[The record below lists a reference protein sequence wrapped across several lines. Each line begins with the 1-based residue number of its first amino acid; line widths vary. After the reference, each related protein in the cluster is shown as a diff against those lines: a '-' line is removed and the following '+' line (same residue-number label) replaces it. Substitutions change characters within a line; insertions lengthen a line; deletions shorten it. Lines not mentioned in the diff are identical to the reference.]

1 MKSIRTSWVETPVA
15 NPNEP
20 GIRPLIGTSLRSVL
34 GRARILSQV
43 IEFSKR
49 FFGFRWNSCRRG
61 DTQGAGIRG
70 ALESLVI
77 WSRVSLLDGPRGTL
91 RRSPCG

>member
-20 GIRPLIGTSLRSVL
+20 GIRPLIGTSLGSVL
-34 GRARILSQV
+34 GRAGILSQV

-49 FFGFRWNSCRRG
+49 YFGFRWNSCGRG
-61 DTQGAGIRG
+61 GTQGAGIRG
-70 ALESLVI
+70 ASGSLAI
-77 WSRVSLLDGPRGTL
+77 
-91 RRSPCG
+91 